1 VEFAV
6 LQIIVLGV
14 MATVGFVI
22 RQLPGFALRAGPG
35 STDYLTEMG
44 RIHDRYDAVFG
55 SAVVDL
61 LERAQ
66 VFQVF
71 SSTWFSGALVVL
83 LVSIVICTLDRTPR
97 LWRQSRDVRVVQ
109 PDPFFDPRLPDRA
122 AMNGVDAATV
132 SDVLRRHRFRVREA
146 TAPDGVRYL
155 YGDRHQYTKMATLFT
170 HTGLVL
176 FLVAAAVTS
185 RFGVEE
191 GLVVAGGESV
201 TVQPIG
207 TPGLLVLRSYGFQ
220 APGLETGRP
229 SDFTTDLAVYRDGQL
244 LARKVIRVNDPLGVA
259 GFTFHENGFRPA
271 PLLRITDAE
280 GALLWDGPVALT
292 DSVGGSPYVTM
303 SVPGR
308 NIGLRLL
315 LRRGSDG
322 ISALFIQPYRAVG
335 TNPDGTLATQDFFPM
350 ALAVGDAARS
360 PDAAIGVELRGIE
373 GATILIAKQDPGQ
386 GFVWAAFASL
396 IAGLLITFYLPRRRV
411 WVRISPAGEVRLVG
425 RFDRYVDFVGEFGR
439 LLDDLVGRRRPTL
452 LGSARPDT

>member
-1 VEFAV
+1 MEFAV
-6 LQIIVLGV
+6 LQIIDLGV

-35 STDYLTEMG
+35 STDYLTEIG

-132 SDVLRRHRFRVREA
+132 AGVLRRRRFRVRET
-146 TAPDGVRYL
+146 TAADGVHYV

-271 PLLRITDAE
+271 PLLRITNAE

-308 NIGLRLL
+308 DIGLRLL

-322 ISALFIQPYRAVG
+322 ISALFIQPYRVVG
-335 TNPDGTLATQDFFPM
+335 TNQDGTLATQDFFPM

-360 PDAAIGVELRGIE
+360 PDAGIGVELRGIE

-396 IAGLLITFYLPRRRV
+396 IAGLLITFYLPRRRL

-439 LLDDLVGRRRPTL
+439 LLDDLVGRRRPTPV
-452 LGSARPDT
+452 GSATPDG

>member
-1 VEFAV
+1 
-6 LQIIVLGV
+6 

-22 RQLPGFALRAGPG
+22 RQLPGFALQAGPG
-35 STDYLTEMG
+35 STDYVTEMG

-71 SSTWFSGALVVL
+71 SSAWFSGALVVL

-97 LWRQSRDVRVVQ
+97 LWKQSRDVRVVQ

-122 AMNGVDAATV
+122 AMNGVDATTV
-132 SDVLRRHRFRVREA
+132 FEVLRRHRFVVREA
-146 TAPDGVRYL
+146 TGEDGVRFL

-271 PLLRITDAE
+271 PLLRITDAG

-292 DSVGGSPYVTM
+292 DSIGGSPYVTM

-308 NIGLRLL
+308 DIGLRLL

-360 PDAAIGVELRGIE
+360 PDAAIAVELHGIE

-386 GFVWAAFASL
+386 GIVWAAFGSL
-396 IAGLLITFYLPRRRV
+396 LTGLLITFYLPRRRV
-411 WVRISPAGEVRLVG
+411 WARVSPDGEVRLVG

-439 LLDDLVGRRRPTL
+439 LLDDLADRRRPATVEA
-452 LGSARPDT
+452 ARPDA